1 MCCGCGCV
9 AVVRR
14 EEGLRLRYA
23 DVQAERAMRSLR
35 GVRLGDGDTARLR
48 LPQVPASPGTL
59 MMMMMMMMVPY
70 ASLGRH
76 VAASIISAHSYT

>member
-23 DVQAERAMRSLR
+23 DVQTECAMRSLR
-35 GVRLGDGDTARLR
+35 GVRLGDGDTTRLR
-48 LPQVPASPGTL
+48 LPQVPASPGTV
-59 MMMMMMMMVPY
+59 MMMMMMMMMMMTQLGCAYHKCQPLKVP
-70 ASLGRH
+70 
-76 VAASIISAHSYT
+76 